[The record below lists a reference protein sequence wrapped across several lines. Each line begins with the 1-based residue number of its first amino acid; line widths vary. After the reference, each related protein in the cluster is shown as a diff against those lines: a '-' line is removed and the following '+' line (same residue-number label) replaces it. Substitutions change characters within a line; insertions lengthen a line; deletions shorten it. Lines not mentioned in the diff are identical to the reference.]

1 MDVMQKE
8 SWILSMITWL
18 DKKWKW
24 DVDMKGELDLA
35 AINRFKAVVDAYPR
49 TTHIPE
55 FTA

>member
-1 MDVMQKE
+1 
-8 SWILSMITWL
+8 MITWL

-24 DVDMKGELDLA
+24 DVDMKGELYLA